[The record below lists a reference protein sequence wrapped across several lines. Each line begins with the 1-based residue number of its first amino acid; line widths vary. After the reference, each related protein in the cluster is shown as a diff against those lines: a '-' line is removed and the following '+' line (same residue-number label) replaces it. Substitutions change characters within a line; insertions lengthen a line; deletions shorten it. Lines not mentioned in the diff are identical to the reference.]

1 MKELFRKIFNKIRDE
16 FFTIPNMLSLLRLL
30 LIPLI
35 IYLYCFKHN
44 DLWTLIVVVFSTLT
58 DIVDGFI
65 ARRFNMITDFGKF
78 LDPLADKLTQLT
90 VFACL
95 ITRFNLMLLP
105 FVVLLIKEVGSLI
118 LRLAV
123 YKKTEIVEGAHWHGK
138 MSTGIVILVIVLHLA
153 FGGMPESL
161 SNGIILFS
169 TIFMVYSGFLYTL
182 EGIDLLKY
190 GKRY

>member
-1 MKELFRKIFNKIRDE
+1 MKELFRKIFNKISDE
-16 FFTIPNMLSLLRLL
+16 FFTIPNILSLLRLA
-30 LIPLI
+30 LIPVI
-35 IYLYCFKHN
+35 VYLYCFAHN

-78 LDPLADKLTQLT
+78 LDPFADKLTQLA

-95 ITRFNLMLLP
+95 ITRFNLMIVP
-105 FVVLLIKEVGSLI
+105 FVVLLVKELGSFL
-118 LRLAV
+118 LRLVV

-138 MSTGIVILVIVLHLA
+138 MSTGIVILVVVLHLA
-153 FGGMPESL
+153 FGEMPVPL

>member
-1 MKELFRKIFNKIRDE
+1 MKELFRKMFNKIRDE
-16 FFTIPNMLSLLRLL
+16 FFTIPNMLSLLRLA

-35 IYLYCFKHN
+35 IYLYCFAHN

-78 LDPLADKLTQLT
+78 LDPFADKLTQLT

-95 ITRFNLMLLP
+95 ITRFNLMIVP
-105 FVVLLIKEVGSLI
+105 FVVLLVKEIGSFL
-118 LRLAV
+118 LRLVV

-138 MSTGIVILVIVLHLA
+138 MSTGIVILVVVLHLA
-153 FGGMPESL
+153 FGEMPVPI

-169 TIFMVYSGFLYTL
+169 TIFMIYSGFLYTL
-182 EGIDLLKY
+182 EGIDLLKH

>member
-1 MKELFRKIFNKIRDE
+1 MRDFFRKIFNKMSDE
-16 FFTIPNMLSLLRLL
+16 FFTIPNMLSLLRLA
-30 LIPLI
+30 LIPVI
-35 IYLYCFKHN
+35 IYLYCFAHN

-78 LDPLADKLTQLT
+78 LDPFADKLTQLT

-95 ITRFNLMLLP
+95 ITRFNLMIVP
-105 FVVLLIKEVGSLI
+105 FVVLLIKETGSLL
-118 LRLAV
+118 LRLVV

-138 MSTGIVILVIVLHLA
+138 MSTGIVILVVVLHLA
-153 FGGMPESL
+153 FGGMPVPI

-182 EGIDLLKY
+182 EGIDLLKH